1 MATLRC
7 APIITRRCC
16 KMSGILQASIT
27 AADLVRH
34 LAMAACRDLDR
45 REQGWELQQ
54 AISDLTAISNQ
65 LGYVLVRTSAT
76 QPAAEPEAV

>member
-1 MATLRC
+1 
-7 APIITRRCC
+7 
-16 KMSGILQASIT
+16 MSGILQSSIT

-34 LAMAACRDLDR
+34 LAMAARRDLDR